1 MRAVSAIL
9 VAAVC
14 IQTAGAVSMN
24 SRLFKEHAQTEI
36 VTDPNW
42 VKMSGKL
49 STIDIA
55 DDQTI
60 IGTNHNNDIFVR
72 TGIDGT
78 WALLPGGGKLKQVS
92 TGGKDKYVGIGMDD
106 RVWSWVKGTWAPLP
120 GISAAWA
127 SIGDDGTIWAVSK
140 DDSVFRRS
148 GDKWQQMPGEC
159 RQVYV
164 SNAKSI
170 ACVNAGGQAWFFEDG
185 KWILVSTSPA
195 FVRIA
200 VGPFRTAVAL
210 TPAGEI
216 YWKPQIR
223 SADKWQKIEGNKKNV
238 GISKDYIVA
247 TNLHD
252 FIYWL
257 DLN

>member
-1 MRAVSAIL
+1 MK
-9 VAAVC
+9 
-14 IQTAGAVSMN
+14 
-24 SRLFKEHAQTEI
+24 SRLFKEHAQTEV
-36 VTDPNW
+36 VTDPQW
-42 VKMSGKL
+42 KGIPGALITV
-49 STIDIA
+49 DIA
-55 DDQTI
+55 DDNTM
-60 IGTNHNNDIFVR
+60 IGSNQNNDIFVR

-78 WALLPGGGKLKQVS
+78 WAYLLWGGLLKQVS

-127 SIGDDGTIWAVSK
+127 SIGDDGTIWAVTS
-140 DDSVFRRS
+140 DGSVFRRS

-159 RQVYV
+159 KQVYV

-185 KWILVSTSPA
+185 KWILVSSSPA
-195 FVRIA
+195 FTRIA
-200 VGPFRTAVAL
+200 VGPFRSAIAL
-210 TPAGEI
+210 TAAGEC

-223 SADKWQKIEGNKKNV
+223 SADKWQKIEGKLTNV
-238 GISKDYIVA
+238 GISKDYIVG
-247 TNLHD
+247 TNSAREID
-252 FIYWL
+252 WL